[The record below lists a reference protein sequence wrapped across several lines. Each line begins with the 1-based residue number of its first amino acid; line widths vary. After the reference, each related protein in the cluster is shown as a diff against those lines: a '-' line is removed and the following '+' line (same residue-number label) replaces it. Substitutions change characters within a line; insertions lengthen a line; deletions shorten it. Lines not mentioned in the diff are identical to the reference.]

1 MLNDKVNYNWLYCSI
16 FQATI
21 NHYSFV
27 SQTYRIDPLEVP
39 ASQDFLKKHHQKER
53 KVKIERYSL
62 GRIVYLFL
70 PIWP

>member
-39 ASQDFLKKHHQKER
+39 ASQDF
-53 KVKIERYSL
+53 
-62 GRIVYLFL
+62 
-70 PIWP
+70 